1 MPEATTTVTTCASFS
16 CSASASF
23 SASASDGTCAATEA
37 NAAFAEWY
45 ETVELPQRRRQAEH
59 LLEDA
64 GRLLPSSLFPL
75 FGFGGVGEVGEEWPP
90 AALERAA
97 RFNEW
102 SRRMLNP
109 SLRSVPIPEK
119 GLHRSGWGDGDGD
132 GDVRR
137 RRRRRRLPA
146 PPSVVVNAPHA
157 AVLPRDA
164 GAAPRPGA
172 LARLA
177 GAGGQ
182 YYTCQGASCWSSSGS
197 SIWLPFLRSP

>member
-1 MPEATTTVTTCASFS
+1 MLPQKKEGHVAAMPEATTTVTTCASFS
-16 CSASASF
+16 ASASAP
-23 SASASDGTCAATEA
+23 DGTCAATEA

-64 GRLLPSSLFPL
+64 GRLLPSSFFPL

-132 GDVRR
+132 GDGDVC
-137 RRRRRRLPA
+137 RLLPQSTA
-146 PPSVVVNAPHA
+146 PK
-157 AVLPRDA
+157 
-164 GAAPRPGA
+164 G
-172 LARLA
+172 LA
-177 GAGGQ
+177 
-182 YYTCQGASCWSSSGS
+182 TASKGLGTAFTQSDF
-197 SIWLPFLRSP
+197 IL